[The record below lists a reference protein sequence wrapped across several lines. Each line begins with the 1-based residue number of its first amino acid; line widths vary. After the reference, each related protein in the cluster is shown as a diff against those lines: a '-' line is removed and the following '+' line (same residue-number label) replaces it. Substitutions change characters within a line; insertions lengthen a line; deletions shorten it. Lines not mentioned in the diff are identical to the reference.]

1 MHAMVRFVPSL
12 PFLGALVRQRKGKH
26 SRATL
31 VGSICIS
38 GTSATVRGARGQTV
52 QQEPALLSVWT
63 ATPSLDKSI
72 KFDSILADILV
83 WMLFC
88 HISFETASSLGGE
101 SVSYKQHQIQ
111 KKKKKNSSRLVIVAL

>member
-1 MHAMVRFVPSL
+1 M
-12 PFLGALVRQRKGKH
+12 
-26 SRATL
+26 
-31 VGSICIS
+31 GSICIS

-83 WMLFC
+83 RMLFC

-111 KKKKKNSSRLVIVAL
+111 KKNSSRLVIVALWRPRFSGTFYYSEIRIHQAPA